1 MSKDQFERKAYR
13 RGPGRQY
20 DYDPLNSQNR
30 NGSGSGSTQN
40 RRGDASQAADRWP
53 SNGEASR
60 RTSGLLAPRPN
71 PRRTRQ
77 LLRQSIIASKYQST
91 PLPEEGVGQD
101 YGELDDEQYANEDE
115 QLDYQTPEESSD
127 DALYT
132 NRYRVRYEGAP
143 QAGAYR
149 PTQLPPSRQ
158 YIETGEDEE
167 ADEWNDF
174 DPVDPDI
181 GYEDPFDQREV
192 NAQNP
197 PLRSPAPRRR
207 IITRRLP
214 EPRYDYP
221 EEYDEYEEDEYV
233 DEPEERPA
241 RPRPRSRPRPRR
253 KSKKGGLTRRK
264 LLVGAGVVAVGGL
277 AAYELGPK
285 IPQALHDAGTNIE
298 HQIEDAYN
306 KGLAAG
312 AEAVRKEFIA
322 ALTNMEGISLTGATN
337 AARLTRLAY
346 DAFVSPVVNLAA
358 TVTGDF
364 LNITLRTLIQG
375 RGWLARI
382 NQDNDTLAALQTVLE
397 TWSKRV
403 KEVPKEWQTIADS
416 DLDAAQA
423 YLRALQR
430 KIQEEQ
436 AKVNNPQSGIPTNVP
451 KAPGTPTH

>member
-1 MSKDQFERKAYR
+1 M
-13 RGPGRQY
+13 
-20 DYDPLNSQNR
+20 
-30 NGSGSGSTQN
+30 
-40 RRGDASQAADRWP
+40 
-53 SNGEASR
+53 
-60 RTSGLLAPRPN
+60 
-71 PRRTRQ
+71 
-77 LLRQSIIASKYQST
+77 
-91 PLPEEGVGQD
+91 GQD

-322 ALTNMEGISLTGATN
+322 TLTNMEGISLTGASN

-436 AKVNNPQSGIPTNVP
+436 AKVNNPQSGIPTNASP
-451 KAPGTPTH
+451 PFLLEQKRGGRFFNS

>member
-1 MSKDQFERKAYR
+1 MSKDHFERKAYR
-13 RGPGRQY
+13 RSPGRQY

-60 RTSGLLAPRPN
+60 RTSGPLAPRPN

-149 PTQLPPSRQ
+149 PAQLPPSRQ

-167 ADEWNDF
+167 SDEWNDF

-181 GYEDPFDQREV
+181 GYEDPLDQREV

-197 PLRSPAPRRR
+197 PLRSPAPRPR

-214 EPRYDYP
+214 EPRYDWA
-221 EEYDEYEEDEYV
+221 D
-233 DEPEERPA
+233 
-241 RPRPRSRPRPRR
+241 S
-253 KSKKGGLTRRK
+253 
-264 LLVGAGVVAVGGL
+264 L
-277 AAYELGPK
+277 AANYWWEL
-285 IPQALHDAGTNIE
+285 
-298 HQIEDAYN
+298 
-306 KGLAAG
+306 
-312 AEAVRKEFIA
+312 V
-322 ALTNMEGISLTGATN
+322 
-337 AARLTRLAY
+337 
-346 DAFVSPVVNLAA
+346 
-358 TVTGDF
+358 
-364 LNITLRTLIQG
+364 
-375 RGWLARI
+375 
-382 NQDNDTLAALQTVLE
+382 
-397 TWSKRV
+397 
-403 KEVPKEWQTIADS
+403 
-416 DLDAAQA
+416 
-423 YLRALQR
+423 
-430 KIQEEQ
+430 
-436 AKVNNPQSGIPTNVP
+436 
-451 KAPGTPTH
+451 